1 MSNKIKK
8 SKGSKNIKVKVI
20 SFVFSRPFW
29 ILVCFIITAIAAFL
43 RFFRLDL
50 KPLHHDEGVNGHFLI
65 ELFHEGI
72 YRYNPANYHG
82 PSLYYVSLAIV
93 KVFGLNTIGIR
104 LSVALFGI
112 LTVVL
117 AFFLRKHLGDVGS
130 LAAALFL
137 ALSPG
142 MVYFSRYF
150 IHEILL
156 VFFSLSFVVAFVY
169 FIEKRQAGVFS
180 VIWTVL
186 LLMVC
191 FFPHAN
197 HAASYFSRKV
207 TIPIWMTRF
216 VTLTIVG
223 IFIYFIIWRL
233 LVWKNG
239 QPIYFLLVSAS
250 LVLLFATKETS
261 FITIGTILIS
271 CFCVW
276 IWRDLYKKLIDKIPS
291 DELSKKPLTLSSF
304 RNAMGNSTELLLI
317 MIMFASVF
325 IYVGVLFFSSFF
337 TYWEGVIEAF
347 KAHAIWTKATVGV
360 RHTKNGMLAYVK
372 WLWQIESSLI
382 ILSLIGVILSFSKAR
397 HRFAI
402 FTSFWTF
409 GLFLAYTIIPYK
421 TPWLTLSFILPMCLI
436 SGYAINELFASGVLM
451 RQVAAGILTAGAVY
465 TCSYQT
471 YNLNFVGYDDDKLP
485 YVYVHTQRGLVDLIK
500 KIKRYAKKSGK
511 KKNAAIEIVSPD
523 YWPVPWYL
531 REYSKVDFLGKL
543 GDSNHAEMIVASEAQ
558 SSQLVSWYGAHY
570 KYAGTYPLR
579 PGINLILLVKKE
591 LADENA
597 KEIGVKFY

>member
-1 MSNKIKK
+1 MSNKLKK
-8 SKGSKNIKVKVI
+8 SELSKNVKVKGI
-20 SFVFSRPFW
+20 SFAFSHSFW
-29 ILVCFIITAIAAFL
+29 ILACFTITAIAAFL

-50 KPLHHDEGVNGHFLI
+50 KPLHHDESVNGHFLI
-65 ELFHEGI
+65 KLFHEGI
-72 YRYNPANYHG
+72 YRYDPANYHG

-104 LSVALFGI
+104 LSVAVFGI

-156 VFFSLSFVVAFVY
+156 IFFSLGFVVAFVY
-169 FIEKRQAGVFS
+169 FIEGRKARVFS
-180 VIWTVL
+180 VIWIVL

-197 HAASYFSRKV
+197 YTASYFGGEIA
-207 TIPIWMTRF
+207 IPIWMTRF
-216 VTLTIVG
+216 TTLTILG
-223 IFIYFIIWRL
+223 IFIYFVIWKL

-239 QPIYFLLVSAS
+239 QPIYFLLASAS
-250 LVLLFATKETS
+250 LALLFATKETA

-271 CFCVW
+271 WFCAW
-276 IWRDLYKKLIDKIPS
+276 IWRILYKKLTDKILP
-291 DELSKKPLTLSSF
+291 DEISKKPLTWSSF
-304 RNAMGNSTELLLI
+304 RNAMGNSTEFLLI
-317 MIMFASVF
+317 PIMFAAVF

-347 KAHAIWTKATVGV
+347 KANAIWAETSSVD
-360 RHTKNGMLAYVK
+360 HIKNGMLAYAK
-372 WLWQIESSLI
+372 WLWQIESPLV
-382 ILSLIGVILSFSKAR
+382 ILSLIGMMLAFLKAR

-402 FTSFWTF
+402 FTAFWAF

-421 TPWLTLSFILPMCLI
+421 TPWLTLSFMLPMCLI

-465 TCSYQT
+465 MCSYQT

-485 YVYVHTQRGLVDLIK
+485 YVYVHTQRGFLDLIK
-500 KIKRYAKKSGK
+500 EIEHYAEKSDKKTGT
-511 KKNAAIEIVSPD
+511 AIEVVSPD

-531 REYSKVDFLGKL
+531 RKYGEVDFLGKL
-543 GDSNHAEMIVASEAQ
+543 GNSNHAEMIVASEAQ
-558 SSQLVSWYGAHY
+558 SSQLFLRYSANY
-570 KYAGTYPLR
+570 KYIDTYPLR
-579 PGINLILLVKKE
+579 PGIRLILLVKKG

-597 KEIGVKFY
+597 KEIGEKFY